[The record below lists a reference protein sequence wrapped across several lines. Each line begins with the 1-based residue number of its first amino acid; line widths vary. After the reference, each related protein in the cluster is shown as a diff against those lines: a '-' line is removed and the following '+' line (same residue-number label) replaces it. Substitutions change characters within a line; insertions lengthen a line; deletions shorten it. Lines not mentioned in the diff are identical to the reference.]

1 MKKKEYEK
9 KKEKGISMGSCLL
22 FSSALDLERERHNIF
37 TQPFY
42 SFIVSTVFVQIT
54 RVSNK

>member
-9 KKEKGISMGSCLL
+9 KEKGIPMGSCLL
-22 FSSALDLERERHNIF
+22 FSSALDLERERHNMF

-42 SFIVSTVFVQIT
+42 LFIVSTVFVQIT